1 VPSEDLPIGIVTFL
15 FTDIE
20 GHTRILERL
29 GERYRAIKERH
40 DAIVR
45 SGVAAGEGR
54 EVSTEGDSFFAVFPT
69 PTGAVRAA
77 ATIQRELATTAWPD
91 GAIVRVRIGMH
102 TGEGRLSGDTYL
114 GLDVNRAARIAAA
127 AHGGQVLLSDAT
139 RALVGRSLPSGT
151 RLRDL
156 GQHRLKDLAHAER
169 LHQLVL
175 DGMEQ
180 DFPSPRTLDA
190 RPNNLPAQLT
200 RFIGRHDEVARVR
213 ELLTARRLV
222 TLTGPGG
229 TGKTRLGLQVAT
241 ETLLDHRDGAFF
253 VDLSPLSDPGLVAAE
268 IASALAVRPESGRSE
283 IDTVSEHLRDKEL
296 LLVLDNFEQV
306 VNAGPSVVEPLLG
319 AAAGVRVLVTSRV
332 PLHLYGEQEFQV
344 PPLALANPERLPPLE
359 TLARVEAVALF
370 VERATSRSPEFRITP
385 ANARAVAEITAR
397 LDGLP
402 LAIELAASRI
412 RLLSPEELLGRLEQR
427 LPLLTAQERNVPERQ
442 RTLRRTIEW
451 SYELL
456 EQAEQRL
463 FWRIAVFSGGAD
475 LEAVEAVVNP
485 NAELGLDTLDGLAS
499 LVDKNLA
506 RRVDAGD
513 GASRFDVLETIRE
526 YGLERLAESGEESV
540 IHRRHAERWIEAGER
555 LSATLPA
562 QQAVSTRHLEYDHDN
577 VRTAFKWALQ
587 SGEAEGGLRLATA
600 LRDFWRLSGHVKE
613 GLRWLSELLDLP
625 GAAARTPLR
634 ARALT
639 TAADLSGWTGDA
651 ATGLSRAAEAVEL
664 YRELDDR
671 RGIPD
676 ALEELGAAQLGVG
689 DIAAARVS
697 LEEARQLNIGLGN
710 RQKASET
717 TMALGI
723 VALTE
728 QRLDQ
733 ARERFEDALATFRD
747 LADPYWI
754 AFAERLLGSVEGL
767 GGNYEAGEDRLRASL
782 SIARQHNLPVIIAS
796 GLYSFAYLAL
806 ARGQYE
812 RAVRLMGATEAL
824 RELVGEAPQGEVAM
838 MGDVR
843 GLAGAFLDETTA
855 ERVYEEGRAME
866 LEEAVQYAL
875 QPERA

>member
-1 VPSEDLPIGIVTFL
+1 
-15 FTDIE
+15 
-20 GHTRILERL
+20 L
-29 GERYRAIKERH
+29 GT
-40 DAIVR
+40 
-45 SGVAAGEGR
+45 S
-54 EVSTEGDSFFAVFPT
+54 
-69 PTGAVRAA
+69 
-77 ATIQRELATTAWPD
+77 
-91 GAIVRVRIGMH
+91 
-102 TGEGRLSGDTYL
+102 
-114 GLDVNRAARIAAA
+114 
-127 AHGGQVLLSDAT
+127 
-139 RALVGRSLPSGT
+139 
-151 RLRDL
+151 LRDL
-156 GQHRLKDLAHAER
+156 GLHRLKDLAHGER

-175 DGMEQ
+175 QGMEQ
-180 DFPSPRTLDA
+180 DFAPPRTLDA
-190 RPNNLPAQLT
+190 RPNNLPVQLT
-200 RFIGRHDEVARVR
+200 RFIGRRDEVARVR
-213 ELLTARRLV
+213 ELLTDRRLV

-241 ETLLDHRDGAFF
+241 ETLLDRRDGAFF

-268 IASALAVRPESGRSE
+268 IASALAVRPESGRLE

-306 VNAGPSVVEPLLG
+306 VDAGPSVVEPLLG
-319 AAAGVRVLVTSRV
+319 AAPGVRVLVTSRV
-332 PLHLYGEQEFQV
+332 PLHLHGEQEFQV

-370 VERATSRSPEFRITP
+370 VERATSRTPEFRITP

-402 LAIELAASRI
+402 LAIELAASRVG
-412 RLLSPEELLGRLEQR
+412 LLSPEELLGRLEQR
-427 LPLLTAQERNVPERQ
+427 LPLLTTQERNVPERQ

-451 SYELL
+451 SHELL
-456 EQAEQRL
+456 EHAEQRL
-463 FWRIAVFSGGAD
+463 FWRMAVFAGGAD

-485 NAELGLDTLDGLAS
+485 NGELGLDTLDGLAS

-506 RRVDAGD
+506 RRVDASH
-513 GASRFDVLETIRE
+513 GASRFEMLETIRE
-526 YGLERLAESGEESV
+526 FGLERLAESGEELM
-540 IHRRHAERWIEAGER
+540 IRRRHAEHWIQIGER

-562 QQAVSTRHLEYDHDN
+562 EQSLSLSRLEHDHDN
-577 VRTAFKWALQ
+577 VRTAFAWAVQ
-587 SGEAEGGLRLATA
+587 SGGAETGLRLGAA

-613 GLRWLSELLDLP
+613 GLRWVSELLDLP

-689 DIAAARVS
+689 DLAAARVS
-697 LEEARQLNIGLGN
+697 LQEARQLNIGFGN

-723 VALTE
+723 VALME
-728 QRLDQ
+728 RRLDQ
-733 ARERFEDALATFRD
+733 ARERFEDALETFRD
-747 LADPYWI
+747 LGDPYWV
-754 AFAERLLGSVEGL
+754 AFAERLIGSVEAL
-767 GGNYEAGEDRLRASL
+767 GGNNDAAEDRLRASL
-782 SIARQHNLPVIIAS
+782 TVARQHNLPVIIAS
-796 GLYSFAYLAL
+796 DLYSFAYLAL

-812 RAVRLMGATEAL
+812 RGIRLMGATEAL

-843 GLAGAFLDETTA
+843 GLASAFLDEATT
-855 ERVYEEGRAME
+855 ERAYQEGRVQE
-866 LEEAVQYAL
+866 LEEAVEYAL
-875 QPERA
+875 RSEGA